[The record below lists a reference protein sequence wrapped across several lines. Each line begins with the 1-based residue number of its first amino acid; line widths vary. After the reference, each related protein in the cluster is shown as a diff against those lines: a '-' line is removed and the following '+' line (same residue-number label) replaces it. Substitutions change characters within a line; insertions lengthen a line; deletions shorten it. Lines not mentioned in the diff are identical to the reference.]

1 MKKSEDIFLY
11 LVLLG
16 GKVKKANIELHDV
29 RWVVGSKIEDSFDTL
44 RKDWFGS
51 SKGLHIDSYKKIQY
65 IDGHK
70 INLKNVEEYKIGKKQ
85 LVKKNNAKK
94 YLWFV
99 NIGGYNPTSMME
111 KHEFGL
117 VIASNKLEAKNIA
130 KSKWLIGCK
139 KKHKDD
145 LASLEMLI
153 SFDDCEQIK
162 KIGNWEIELTPDNNF
177 IQENNYP
184 DWYGYQNIDEKLRF
198 KNLLI
203 AKEFCYICSYLCT

>member
-1 MKKSEDIFLY
+1 MEKFENNFLY
-11 LVLLG
+11 LVVLG
-16 GKVKKANIELHDV
+16 GRAEKANIELHDV
-29 RWVVGSKIEDSFDTL
+29 RWVVGSKIEDTFDTL

-51 SKGLHIDSYKKIQY
+51 SKGLHIDSYKKIKY

-70 INLKNVEEYKIGKKQ
+70 INLINLEKDKVEKNQ
-85 LVKKNNAKK
+85 LVKKNKAKK
-94 YLWFV
+94 NLWFV
-99 NIGGYNPTSMME
+99 NIGGYNPTSMQE

-153 SFDDCEQIK
+153 SCDDCELIK
-162 KIGNWEIELTPDNNF
+162 KIGNWEIELIPNNNCF
-177 IQENNYP
+177 QENNYP
-184 DWYGYQNIDEKLRF
+184 DWYGYKKIETK
-198 KNLLI
+198 
-203 AKEFCYICSYLCT
+203 

>member
-1 MKKSEDIFLY
+1 MEKLENNFLY
-11 LVLLG
+11 LVVLG
-16 GKVKKANIELHDV
+16 GRAKKANIELHDV
-29 RWVVGSKIEDSFDTL
+29 RWVVGSKIEDTFNTL
-44 RKDWFGS
+44 RKDWFGF

-70 INLKNVEEYKIGKKQ
+70 INLKNVEKHKIGKKQ
-85 LVKKNNAKK
+85 LVKENNSKK

-117 VIASNKLEAKNIA
+117 VIASNKLKAKNLA

-139 KKHKDD
+139 KKHNDD

-177 IQENNYP
+177 IRENNYP
-184 DWYGYQNIDEKLRF
+184 DWYGYQKIDEK
-198 KNLLI
+198 
-203 AKEFCYICSYLCT
+203 

>member
-1 MKKSEDIFLY
+1 MKKLKNNFLY
-11 LVLLG
+11 LVVLG
-16 GKVKKANIELHDV
+16 GRAEKANIELHDV

-70 INLKNVEEYKIGKKQ
+70 INLINVENHKIEKKQ
-85 LVKKNNAKK
+85 LLKKIKLKK
-94 YLWFV
+94 TLWFV
-99 NIGGYNPTSMME
+99 NIGGYNPTSMQE

-117 VIASNKLEAKNIA
+117 VIASSKLEAKNIA

-153 SFDDCEQIK
+153 SCDDCKQIK
-162 KIGNWEIELTPDNNF
+162 KIGIWEIELTPDNNF

-184 DWYGYQNIDEKLRF
+184 DWYGYQKIDEK
-198 KNLLI
+198 
-203 AKEFCYICSYLCT
+203 

>member
-1 MKKSEDIFLY
+1 VEKLENNFLY
-11 LVLLG
+11 LVVLG
-16 GKVKKANIELHDV
+16 GRAKKANIELHDV
-29 RWVVGSKIEDSFDTL
+29 RWVVGSKIEETYDTL

-70 INLKNVEEYKIGKKQ
+70 INLINVEKNKIVKKQ
-85 LVKKNNAKK
+85 LEKKIISKKN
-94 YLWFV
+94 LWFV
-99 NIGGYNPTSMME
+99 NIGGYDPTSMQE

-117 VIASNKLEAKNIA
+117 VIASSKFEAINIA

-153 SFDDCEQIK
+153 SCDDCELIK
-162 KIGNWEIELTPDNNF
+162 KIGIWEIELTPDNN
-177 IQENNYP
+177 IIEENNYP
-184 DWYGYQNIDEKLRF
+184 DWYGYQKIDGK
-198 KNLLI
+198 
-203 AKEFCYICSYLCT
+203 